1 MNKTFAMKPRRPVGR
16 ALSAMGAL
24 AFFAALAVTPLTLQ
38 AQAPK
43 KNPTGKI
50 YVASLTGSSQLST
63 GDKIEALTQK
73 SIFFAQ
79 GAQIETKPGGTV
91 ALVFSNGTG
100 ISLAHDTHIEVKLF
114 TQEPFVPNRTD
125 LETEPSISHTQV
137 LLSSGTLAVSTSKL
151 AAGSTLTI
159 LTPLGSINL
168 RSGKVVID
176 SEADFTKIS
185 LLDGEGT
192 VLGGG
197 LDLGGKVLHP
207 GEQAIIRP
215 GSPGQPNLVAIGKI
229 PDAELAAIQDEADM
243 AYAARKT
250 VFFET
255 DATGDIQAVPVVP
268 SSVPVQATVSPSQL
282 PH

>member
-1 MNKTFAMKPRRPVGR
+1 MNKTFAMNPRQPVGR
-16 ALSAMGAL
+16 GLSAVGAFVFTAAL
-24 AFFAALAVTPLTLQ
+24 AFTPLALQ

-43 KNPTGKI
+43 KNPAGKI
-50 YVASLTGSSQLST
+50 YVASLTGESQVAT

-73 SIFFAQ
+73 SVFFAQ
-79 GAQIETKPGGTV
+79 GARIETKLGGTL

-100 ISLAHDTHIEVKLF
+100 VFLDHDTHVEVKLF
-114 TQEPFVPNRTD
+114 AQEPFVPNRTD

-159 LTPLGSINL
+159 LTPLGSLNL

-185 LLDGEGT
+185 LLEGEGT

-215 GSPGQPNLVAIGKI
+215 GSPGQPNLVEIGKI
-229 PDAELAAIQDEADM
+229 PDAELAALEDEAAM

-255 DATGDIQAVPVVP
+255 DTTGEIQAVPVVP
-268 SSVPVQATVSPSQL
+268 ASVPVQATVSPSQL